1 MSFRVL
7 LAALMALAPLQLLAQ
22 GTTAAP
28 AARPAAPAAPAA
40 AAAPIDRN
48 KLSYAIGYEIG
59 ADFVEKNMNVDVA
72 TVVRAIQD
80 GYAKRAPTVPEAEM
94 RQVLSAMR
102 DKMIGEARVKYEQ
115 LARENKTK
123 SDRFMAENRAKKG
136 IVALPSGIQYRVI
149 EEGAGKRPSPT
160 SDVTVHYRGSLSSGL
175 EFDSS
180 FARGV
185 PASFKV
191 DTVIDGWKEILP
203 LMKVGDHWQV
213 FLPPEKA
220 YGIRG
225 QGPIG
230 PNEALVFDIKLV
242 EVK

>member
-1 MSFRVL
+1 MSVRL
-7 LAALMALAPLQLLAQ
+7 SIAGLALVAASSAFAQ
-22 GTTAAP
+22 GGAP
-28 AARPAAPAAPAA
+28 AAQGAPASQAPAAPAG
-40 AAAPIDRN
+40 PIDRN

-59 ADFVEKNMNVDVA
+59 RDFTEKKMDVDVN
-72 TVVRAIQD
+72 TVIRAIQD
-80 GYAKRAPTVPEAEM
+80 GYAKKPSSVPEAEM
-94 RQVLSAMR
+94 KTVLGQMR
-102 DKMIGEARVKYEQ
+102 DKMIGEAKSRYEQ
-115 LARENKTK
+115 AARENKTK
-123 SDRFMAENRAKKG
+123 SEKFLAENRSKKG

-149 EEGAGKRPSPT
+149 EEGTGRKAAPT
-160 SDVTVHYRGSLSSGL
+160 SEVTVHYRGSLTNGF

-185 PASFKV
+185 PAKFKV

-203 LMKVGDHWQV
+203 LMKIGDHWQV

-220 YGIRG
+220 YGMRG

-242 EVK
+242 DVK